1 MNNEIKKI
9 LLGYGHKG
17 VYTQDGYFQCL
28 TDKAARS
35 AKIGHSYDHVYPDL
49 LDKFFKLEKFNMLEL
64 GIHKGYSLEM
74 WSKIFPQAN
83 IYGLD
88 IDHSLIDPYANLN
101 QKNINILPQASQTD
115 SNILNFIPNMDLI
128 IDDASHQPNLTI
140 NSWEIYKNKL
150 NKNGLYIIE
159 DVPSSIFD
167 ETIFP
172 KLFKDNFKL
181 IDLRPIKGRDDDI
194 ILYYEN

>member
-1 MNNEIKKI
+1 MNTKIKKT
-9 LLGYGHKG
+9 LLEYGHKG
-17 VYTQDGYFQCL
+17 IITNKGYFQCL
-28 TDKAARS
+28 TDKAALY
-35 AKIGHSYDHVYPDL
+35 AQIGHSYENAYPHL
-49 LDKFFKLEKFNMLEL
+49 LERFLEKEEFNMLEL

-74 WSKIFPQAN
+74 WAKIFPQAN

-88 IDHSLIDPYANLN
+88 FDHSLIDPYANLN
-101 QKNINILPQASQTD
+101 QKNIKILPQASQTD
-115 SNILNFIPNMDLI
+115 PSILNFIPNMDLI
-128 IDDASHQPNLTI
+128 IDDASHEPNLTI
-140 NSWEIYKNKL
+140 KSWEIYRNKL

-167 ETIFP
+167 EAIFP

-181 IDLRPIKGRDDDI
+181 IDLRSIKGRDDDI

>member
-1 MNNEIKKI
+1 MKNKIKDI
-9 LLGYGHKG
+9 LLEYGHKG
-17 VYTQDGYFQCL
+17 IFTHDGHFQCL

-35 AKIGHSYDHVYPDL
+35 SQVGHSYDHVYPDL
-49 LDKFFKLEKFNMLEL
+49 LNKFLGLEKFTMFEI

-74 WSKIFPQAN
+74 WTKIFPQAD

-101 QKNINILPQASQTD
+101 QKNITILPQASQIDT
-115 SNILNFIPNMDLI
+115 NILNLIPNMDLI
-128 IDDASHQPNLTI
+128 IDDASHRPDLTMR
-140 NSWEIYKNKL
+140 SWEIFKHKL

-159 DVPSSIFD
+159 DVPD
-167 ETIFP
+167 TIFNEQVFP
-172 KLFKDNFKL
+172 KSFKDNFKL
-181 IDLRPIKGRDDDI
+181 IDLRSVKNRSDDI